1 MVKDE
6 RADAKRVDYLDGLRG
21 FAALVVLIG
30 HSWLVFSDPLS
41 SVQLSDGIRALPGL
55 LLKVLGLLSNSN
67 SAVCIFFLLSGYV
80 MADFAQRT
88 LLSFPA
94 QLVRRYIRLAVP
106 ILITSTGAYLLL
118 RFGLFRNAESARI
131 FGVWAAQWYQFEP
144 AGQSMVYESL
154 VGTFTTGSDAYNP
167 NLWTMQPELLGSFYV
182 LLIGVAAGSRR
193 WRTVLYA
200 GIIAYY
206 LFDYLPLFAVGALI
220 REYDASIRRIGQLPW
235 APIVL
240 CAIGLYICTLPE
252 IVPGNKLE
260 LVYPFPRFSYDNTR
274 NWHSIGAT
282 LLLIGV
288 LTSSTAQRSLASSL
302 GKFLGR
308 ISFTLYLIHVP
319 ILCSLGA
326 WLIVELAA
334 YGNTTAAAVG
344 LPVTIFTCLGLAAL
358 LSPLVDGGAVSL
370 SRHVGRRLDEIMT
383 GRKEVTGPSPKQERQ
398 VAGVIV
404 DDVDAEQEP
413 ARVDV
418 LSRRAQI
425 AHEPTL

>member
-1 MVKDE
+1 MLKDE
-6 RADAKRVDYLDGLRG
+6 RADAKRVEYLDGLRG

-30 HSWLVFSDPLS
+30 HSWLVFSEPIS
-41 SVQLSDGIRALPGL
+41 SVHLGDGIGALPGL
-55 LLKVLGLLSNSN
+55 LLKVIGLLSNSN

-80 MADFAQRT
+80 MADFARGT
-88 LLSFPA
+88 SLSFPA

-131 FGVWAAQWYQFEP
+131 FGAWAGQWYQFEP
-144 AGQSMVYESL
+144 AGQSMVYEAL
-154 VGTFTTGSDAYNP
+154 VGTFTQGSDAYNP
-167 NLWTMQPELLGSFYV
+167 NLWTMHPELLGSFYV

-200 GIIAYY
+200 CVIAYH

-220 REYDASIRRIGQLPW
+220 REYDAPIRRIGELPW

-252 IVPGNKLE
+252 IAPGQKLE
-260 LVYPFPRFSYDNTR
+260 FVYPFPRFSYDNTR

-288 LTSSTAQRSLASSL
+288 LTSPTVQRPLGSLL
-302 GKFLGR
+302 GRVLGR

-326 WLIVELAA
+326 WLIVELAS
-334 YGNTTAAAVG
+334 YGNVTAAAIG
-344 LPVTIFTCLGLAAL
+344 LSVTFFTCLALAVL
-358 LSPLVDGGAVSL
+358 LSPFIDGVSVRL
-370 SRHVGRRLDEIMT
+370 SRRVGRRLDEIMT
-383 GRKEVTGPSPKQERQ
+383 SAKEATGQPAPSS
-398 VAGVIV
+398 IN
-404 DDVDAEQEP
+404 
-413 ARVDV
+413 
-418 LSRRAQI
+418 
-425 AHEPTL
+425 